1 MVVHWDRLTTRPR
14 RADTMRRISRILA
27 IAIALDPSLAAAA
40 LFKCIAADGHVTYRD
55 TPCASANRSATVDLQ
70 PPAGADAGLRPGE
83 RDMLERAY
91 RRDEREAAQAARA
104 ARDAPAERRIGK
116 LQRRKDEIAREL
128 GSSIGGKTERSAL
141 VDERRSIER
150 EMATLRPRR

>member
-1 MVVHWDRLTTRPR
+1 
-14 RADTMRRISRILA
+14 MRRILCVLA
-27 IAIALDPSLAAAA
+27 VAITLDPGAADAG

-55 TPCASANRSATVDLQ
+55 TPCASAMRSATVEPP
-70 PPAGADAGLRPGE
+70 PPAAADPGLRPGE

-91 RRDEREAAQAARA
+91 RRDAREEEQSARA
-104 ARDAPAERRIGK
+104 ARDAAGELRLGK
-116 LQRRKDEIAREL
+116 LRKRKDEIAREL
-128 GSSIGGKTERSAL
+128 GGSIGGKAQRSAL

>member
-1 MVVHWDRLTTRPR
+1 
-14 RADTMRRISRILA
+14 MRRISRVLA
-27 IAIALDPSLAAAA
+27 IAIALDPGFAAAA

-55 TPCASANRSATVDLQ
+55 TPCASANRSANVDLLP
-70 PPAGADAGLRPGE
+70 PPAAAEAGLRPGE

-104 ARDAPAERRIGK
+104 ARDAPAERRLGK

-128 GSSIGGKTERSAL
+128 GGSIGGKAQRSAL
-141 VDERRSIER
+141 ADERRSIER